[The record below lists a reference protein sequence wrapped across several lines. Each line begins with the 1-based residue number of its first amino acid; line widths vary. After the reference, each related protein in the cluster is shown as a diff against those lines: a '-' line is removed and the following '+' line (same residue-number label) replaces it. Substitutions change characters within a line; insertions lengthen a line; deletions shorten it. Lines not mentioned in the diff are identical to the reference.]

1 MSNVTIVTKDS
12 FKSEVLDHTG
22 VVFIDFYA
30 DWCGPCKMTEPII
43 DELSGEIKDVK
54 FVKVDVDANADIA
67 SQYNVFS
74 IPTFIILKD
83 GKVAGQ
89 TVGAQGKESF
99 LKEIQNAK
107 AS

>member
-1 MSNVTIVTKDS
+1 
-12 FKSEVLDHTG
+12 
-22 VVFIDFYA
+22 
-30 DWCGPCKMTEPII
+30 MTEPIV

-54 FVKVDVDANADIA
+54 FVKIDVDANADIA
-67 SQYNVFS
+67 AQYNVFS

-83 GKVAGQ
+83 GKVVGQ

-99 LKEIQNAK
+99 LKEIETAK

>member
-1 MSNVTIVTKDS
+1 MSNVLAVTNDT
-12 FKSEVLDHTG
+12 FKKEVLEHQGT
-22 VVFIDFYA
+22 VFVDFHA
-30 DWCGPCKMTEPII
+30 EWCGPCKMTEPII
-43 DELSGEIKDVK
+43 EELSGEIKDVK
-54 FVKVDVDANADIA
+54 FVKIDVDANADVA

-74 IPTFIILKD
+74 IPTFLIIKD

-99 LKEIQNAK
+99 IKEIEHAK